1 MPASTRVTAGLPFPL
16 GATWDG
22 SGVNVA
28 VFSAH
33 ATKIELCL
41 FDADGKRE
49 TERIALPEFTHE
61 VWHGYFPDLRP
72 GQLYG
77 LRAYGPYEPQAG
89 HRFNPNKLLLDPYA
103 RALSGEIRW
112 HDSLYGYRIG
122 HRNKDLSFDRRDS
135 ARAMPKCRIIDP
147 AHTWGA
153 DAAPRRPWADTVI
166 YEAHTKG
173 MTEAHPDFR
182 KPVAGTFEALGSP
195 QVVEH
200 LVRLGVTAIELL
212 PIQSF
217 FDDRYLVEKG
227 LSNYWGYNTVGF
239 FAPAPRYL
247 MPGNDIAEFK
257 YMVQRLHEA
266 GIEVILDVVY
276 NHTAEGNQL
285 GPTLS
290 FRGLDNASYYVLAD
304 DPRYY
309 FDTTGTGNN
318 VNTRHPRVV
327 QMVMDSLRYWVEEC
341 HVDGFRF
348 DLAVTLTRDRN
359 AVDFNSPFLDAVTQ
373 DPVLAKVKMI
383 SESWDLGEYGYQV
396 GGFPPGWAEWNG
408 RFRDDIRAYVKGDEG
423 TIDSF
428 AKNLLGSGDIFDRRG
443 RRPWASVNFITAH
456 DGFTLADLYA
466 YNEKHNG
473 ANGEDNRDGHDDNR
487 SWNCGAEGL
496 TDDEGILD
504 LRDRM
509 RRFAMTTLVVSQ
521 GVPMILMGDE
531 IGRTQGGNNNAYCQD
546 NELAWMDWS
555 PEPREAAF
563 FSYVSGALAIRRELG
578 LLATPHWV
586 RGDPV
591 SEGGLPGVRWLRPD
605 GEAMTEPEW
614 GNGLVKALS
623 VALADDSG
631 DGTLILANASDS
643 DVEFVLPESGSERP
657 WRLRL
662 DSGDGE
668 IDVDESEHP
677 AGETVALAGRCMR
690 LYSLWSPRKSGGK
703 LQPSETTGE
712 QDG

>member
-1 MPASTRVTAGLPFPL
+1 MAASTRVASGLPFPL
-16 GATWDG
+16 GASWDG

-28 VFSAH
+28 VFSAN
-33 ATKIELCL
+33 AAKIELCL

-77 LRAYGPYEPQAG
+77 LRAHGPYEPSAG

-103 RALSGEIRW
+103 RALSGELRW

-122 HRNKDLSFDRRDS
+122 HQRQDLSFDRRDS

-147 AHTWGA
+147 AHTWGN
-153 DAAPRRPWADTVI
+153 DSAPRHPWAETVI
-166 YEAHTKG
+166 YEAHVKG
-173 MTEAHPDFR
+173 MTRSHPDFR
-182 KPVAGTFEALGSP
+182 EPVAGSFEALGSP

-200 LVRLGVTAIELL
+200 LAKLGATAIELM
-212 PIQSF
+212 PIQAF
-217 FDDRYLVEKG
+217 FEDRNLVEKG
-227 LSNYWGYNTVGF
+227 LANYWGYNTIGF

-257 YMVQRLHEA
+257 HMVQRLHEA

-290 FRGLDNASYYVLAD
+290 FRGLDNASYYVLGD
-304 DPRYY
+304 EKRYY

-359 AVDFNSPFLDAVTQ
+359 GVDFNSPFLDAVTQ

-396 GGFPPGWAEWNG
+396 GSFPPGWAEWNG
-408 RFRDDIRAYVKGDEG
+408 RFRDDVRAYVKGDDG
-423 TIDSF
+423 TIDNF
-428 AKNLLGSGDIFDRRG
+428 ARNLLGSGDIFDRRG
-443 RRPWASVNFITAH
+443 RRPWASINFITAH

-466 YNEKHNG
+466 YDEKHNE

-487 SWNCGAEGL
+487 SWNCGSEGP
-496 TDDEGILD
+496 TDDEAILD

-521 GVPMILMGDE
+521 GVPMVLMGDE
-531 IGRTQGGNNNAYCQD
+531 IGRSQGGNNNAYCQD
-546 NELAWMDWS
+546 NALAWMEWS
-555 PEPREAAF
+555 PGPRQGAF
-563 FSYVSGALAIRRELG
+563 FAFVAGALALRRELE
-578 LLATPHWV
+578 LLAAPHWV

-591 SEGGLPGVRWLRPD
+591 AEGGPPGVRWLRPD
-605 GEAMTEPEW
+605 GAPMSEGEW
-614 GNGLVKALS
+614 SNGLVKALA
-623 VALADDSG
+623 VGLANPRGEGAL
-631 DGTLILANASDS
+631 LLANASDGNV
-643 DVEFVLPESGSERP
+643 DFVLPETGSDRP

-662 DSGDGE
+662 DSGAGAIDAYDARHAPGE
-668 IDVDESEHP
+668 KV
-677 AGETVALAGRCMR
+677 TVPGRC
-690 LYSLWSPRKSGGK
+690 LLVYSLWSPGAPDGKVAADGPAGG
-703 LQPSETTGE
+703 E
-712 QDG
+712 DD